1 MPAKGKATQIEG
13 VSVLRFRDGKIAAE
27 RDFWNVADL
36 LQQIS
41 ALNELYP
48 PTPLVATQGVP

>member
-1 MPAKGKATQIEG
+1 MPAKGKTTEFEG

-36 LQQIS
+36 LRQIGAAQITQAGVAS
-41 ALNELYP
+41 LYR
-48 PTPLVATQGVP
+48 AEG